1 MVVLKMVPYRSRI
14 ISFAF
19 ALLIAGLGIR
29 TAHADAP
36 TVTAV
41 LTSSETEVDQPVQL
55 QIKVTGESNAT
66 PPHDIAADG
75 LDIRYTSQSQLVES
89 RNFRFTY
96 SVVYTYTVLPLK
108 AGTFSIPPQVVRTS
122 GGVLRTPALTLN
134 VSPND
139 DGTTTSRRGGRG
151 SNNAPVDDKK
161 IAFVQLLIPKTT
173 VYMGESIPAEIRIGI
188 SDRIPHRL
196 IDFASLSGQGFTSQ
210 RMPQPDQTHESING
224 RQYDVITFKTAIT
237 PVHSGK
243 IEITA
248 KDARALVQIP
258 RRGTSRPR
266 SPFDMFGMDDPFNDP
281 FFNDPFAGMGE
292 QREIKLSS
300 DPTTI
305 EVKPLPTHAPPGFS
319 GAVGHFSLTTEVKPK
334 NAQVGDPLTVTATI
348 SGRGNFDRVNAP
360 ELEND
365 RGWHTYPPSSNFKAD
380 DDIGISGTKSF
391 AMVLTPNE
399 PKKAVPPLIFSYFDP
414 LKETYVTLKGD
425 KLPVLVEGTALSSP
439 APAIASAATAAPNAT
454 PTAPQA
460 QDILYQ
466 RNDHG
471 RWGQSFT
478 PTYLQPA
485 FWAMQAVPLLGLI
498 GFFGWEMRRRRVSD
512 RAAQR
517 RATWE
522 HELSELER
530 KLRRADDRADQY
542 FAEALRVVQLRTAL
556 SATGRGI
563 EPNIVDAE
571 TAISTFGLPNDKN
584 ERVRELFRRSD
595 ELRYSGRQN
604 GDGAVAEQTRREV
617 IDLLDSLT

>member
-14 ISFAF
+14 ICFAF
-19 ALLIAGLGIR
+19 ALLIAGLGIK

-66 PPHDIAADG
+66 PPNDIAADG
-75 LDIRYTSQSQLVES
+75 LDIRYTGQSQLVES

-96 SVVYTYTVLPLK
+96 SVVYAYTVLPLK
-108 AGTFSIPPQVVRTS
+108 AGTFTIPPQIVRTS
-122 GGVLRTPALTLN
+122 AGPLRTHALTLN

-139 DGTTTSRRGGRG
+139 DGTTTSRRGGRN
-151 SNNAPVDDKK
+151 SVDPRKK
-161 IAFVQLLIPKTT
+161 VTAEIVAPKTSAY
-173 VYMGESIPAEIRIGI
+173 VGEPIPIEVRFTF
-188 SDRIPHRL
+188 DPRL
-196 IDFASLSGQGFTSQ
+196 TKQLGYEGTLAGQGFTSQ
-210 RMPQPDQTHESING
+210 PAPKPDQREEPTNG
-224 RQYDVITFKTAIT
+224 RTLAIITYKIAIT
-237 PVHSGK
+237 PVRTGK
-243 IEITA
+243 IDISV
-248 KDARALVQIP
+248 KDVPASVIV
-258 RRGTSRPR
+258 SRPSRAR
-266 SPFDMFGMDDPFNDP
+266 SPFDMFGMDDPFDDP
-281 FFNDPFAGMGE
+281 FFTRGE
-292 QREIKLSS
+292 LQAIKVSS
-300 DPTTI
+300 APVTI
-305 EVKPLPTHAPPGFS
+305 DVKPLPPHAPAGFS
-319 GAVGHFSLTTEVKPK
+319 GAVGHFALTTEVKPK

-391 AMVLTPNE
+391 EMVLTPNE
-399 PKKAVPPLIFSYFDP
+399 PKKAVPPFIFSYFDP

-425 KLPVLVEGTALSSP
+425 KLPVLVEGTALASP

-471 RWGQSFT
+471 RWGQNFT

-517 RATWE
+517 RAAWE

-530 KLRRADDRADQY
+530 KLRRADDPADQY

-604 GDGAVAEQTRREV
+604 GDGAIAEQTRREV